1 MKKLDKQKPKL
12 YVIRK
17 YVMAS
22 SVVDAARREKITPVH
37 EIFVDEKWQEKHLAD
52 AIGFTVASDDV

>member
-1 MKKLDKQKPKL
+1 MARTAKDQKL

-22 SVVDAARREKITPVH
+22 SVVDAARREKQTSVH
-37 EIFVDEKWQEKHLAD
+37 EIFVDEKWKEKNLASSV
-52 AIGFTVASDDV
+52 GFVCTD

>member
-1 MKKLDKQKPKL
+1 MARNSKEQKL

-22 SVVDAARREKITPVH
+22 SVVDAARREKQTPVH
-37 EIFVDEKWQEKHLAD
+37 EIFVDEKWQEKHLAE
-52 AIGFTVASDDV
+52 AIGFTANPPKV